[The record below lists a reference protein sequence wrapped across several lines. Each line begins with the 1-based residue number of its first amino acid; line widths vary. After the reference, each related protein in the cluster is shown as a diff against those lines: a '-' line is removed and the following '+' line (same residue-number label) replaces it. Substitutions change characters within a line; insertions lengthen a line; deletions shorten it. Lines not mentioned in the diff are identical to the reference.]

1 MAQMEALP
9 WCNYNHDTKVH
20 LHHTYAGSSVHSNQ
34 TCAAL
39 LKHQEATIRPT
50 QISGQ
55 SSLFDFHALN
65 RRFRVLDLEPV
76 YQAD

>member
-1 MAQMEALP
+1 MEALP
-9 WCNYNHDTKVH
+9 WRNYNDDPKVY
-20 LHHTYAGSSVHSNQ
+20 LHHTYVGSSVHTNQ
-34 TCAAL
+34 TCAAML
-39 LKHQEATIRPT
+39 QHQEATIRT
-50 QISGQ
+50 AQISSQ